1 MWGWEQEPWQCQET
15 TRRQRGAMRSWEPHV
30 CFIYSF
36 FFKSTNAYLLLVIVV
51 IECMYSHYHH
61 HRTQLPQCITYRC
74 YRYTFISRC
83 YDDMPFQPNGKFF
96 FFLFKSTNN
105 YLYRLHHHDDVAAF
119 WRWWGC
125 SWPPPPSLQTLMM
138 RDGTRFFFLFVLFSF
153 HYYKF
158 LYLCC
163 SIYLIT
169 ECKMKS
175 ILLFVITWI
184 THY

>member
-1 MWGWEQEPWQCQET
+1 MQGWEQEPWRRQET
-15 TRRQRGAMRSWEPHV
+15 TRRRRGAMRSWEPHV

-36 FFKSTNAYLLLVIVV
+36 FLKSTNAYLLLVI
-51 IECMYSHYHH
+51 ECTYSHYHH
-61 HRTQLPQCITYRC
+61 HRTQLPQRIACRC
-74 YRYTFISRC
+74 FRCTFISQR

-96 FFLFKSTNN
+96 FSFFKSTNN

-119 WRWWGC
+119 RRWWGC
-125 SWPPPPSLQTLMM
+125 SWPPPSLQSLMM
-138 RDGTRFFFLFVLFSF
+138 RDGTRFCFLFVLFSF